1 MFLRIHQ
8 LYYHVKH
15 KYFTLNNVVV
25 MIAAGIAISWIW
37 GSVAIMQRNYDLQ
50 AKYDTKQRERQLYDL
65 EVATLQYEQKYMQSD
80 EYKELMARRKLGLGM
95 PGEKVIILPENT
107 ATAKQDTSTTTT
119 VQTQQAT
126 EEPSIPQQWYDF
138 LSGKNVAERLQS
150 SE

>member
-1 MFLRIHQ
+1 
-8 LYYHVKH
+8 
-15 KYFTLNNVVV
+15 

-80 EYKELMARRKLGLGM
+80 EYKELMARRKLGLGA

-119 VQTQQAT
+119 VQT
-126 EEPSIPQQWYDF
+126 
-138 LSGKNVAERLQS
+138 
-150 SE
+150 